1 LAAEPAKNVTL
12 TIDGREVTV
21 AAGTLIIRAAEHID
35 TYIPRFCDHPY
46 LAPLGACRQCLVE
59 VEGQR
64 KPLTACTTPVA
75 DGMVVKTQWT
85 SEMAKDSQEGVLE
98 LLLINHPLDCPMCDK
113 GGECP
118 LQDQALAYGPGG
130 SRFVDEKR
138 RFLKPVPISPLVYL
152 DRERCVLCARCT
164 RFANEISGDPFIEL
178 FERGALEQVAIFEDE
193 PYESVFSGNVIQI
206 CPVGALTSAKFRFK
220 ARPFDMA
227 TERSVC
233 NLCASGCNTVVQ
245 SRRDQIVRVLAA
257 DNAEVNEVWM
267 CDKGRFGQSYV
278 QRPERIAEPMVRK
291 DGEFVAVSWAE
302 AFRVVVEAI
311 HGARR
316 SGQRTAALSGGR
328 LADEDAYALSRFA
341 RTVLGT
347 NDIDARSRAGTAEE
361 DAVLHQVVRSP
372 GVTYTDVE
380 RAKAIVI
387 VGSDLQQ
394 ESPILFLRVRKAA
407 MRHGAQVFEVGGRST
422 PLGRGSGRSIM
433 CPPGTEAGVLLGAA
447 AELARRG
454 VGEWAAELREAVS
467 GPNASALLEQ
477 SHAAAAQVGAL
488 ADALA
493 SAGADA
499 VVLCGDRLAQSHGA
513 LAAAWNLAD
522 AIGARFGWVPR
533 RAGARGSLW
542 AGVHPALLPGG
553 RRVDAASDRAE
564 LEQLW
569 GVPVSATPG
578 RDARAILSSA
588 SDNGVLL
595 LAGVDPASDFGDAT
609 LGARGLDASP
619 FIVATDLLLTASSRK
634 ANVLLPASA
643 FPERE
648 GTLTDWEGRAQG
660 FADAVTPVGVARPDW
675 EILSLLANEAGVAF
689 PRTRDELR
697 REMNA
702 LLRPSADPA
711 PVALPPLPMRRLD
724 EHHPF
729 TLLTYPLLLD
739 SGSMLVGSGE
749 LLDTAQP
756 AFVEIGPA
764 DAERLGVARGDRVKV
779 TSSCGTV
786 EAPARVSHGIAA
798 RCVFVP
804 ATQVGARGLSLLDAG
819 EFVTLVRVEK
829 A

>member
-1 LAAEPAKNVTL
+1 MAAEPVKNVTL

-21 AAGTLIIRAAEHID
+21 AAGTLIIRAAERTDI
-35 TYIPRFCDHPY
+35 YVPRFCDHPY

-64 KPLTACTTPVA
+64 KPLTACTTPVGE
-75 DGMVVKTQWT
+75 GMVVKTQWS
-85 SEMAKDSQEGVLE
+85 SEMAKDAQEGVLE

-130 SRFVDEKR
+130 SRFVDQKR
-138 RFLKPVPISPLVYL
+138 RFVKPVPISPLVYL

-164 RFANEISGDPFIEL
+164 RFASEISGDPFIEL

-227 TERSVC
+227 SERSVC
-233 NLCASGCNTVVQ
+233 NMCASGCNTIVQ

-267 CDKGRFGQSYV
+267 CDKGRFGHGYV

-311 HGARR
+311 HAARR
-316 SGQRTAALSGGR
+316 AGQRTAALSGGR

-347 NDIDARSRAGTAEE
+347 NDVDHRSRAGSAEE
-361 DAVLHQVVRSP
+361 DEVLHRVARSP
-372 GVTYTDVE
+372 GTTFTDVE
-380 RAKAIVI
+380 DAKTIVV

-407 MRHGAQVFEVGGRST
+407 MRHGAQVFEVGGRAT
-422 PLGRGSGRSIM
+422 PLGRAPGRSIR

-454 VGEWAAELREAVS
+454 VGEWTPELRDAVA
-467 GPNASALLEQ
+467 GPNASALREQ
-477 SHAAAAQVGAL
+477 SHASAEQIGAL

-493 SAGADA
+493 GGGAET
-499 VVLCGDRLAQSHGA
+499 VIVCGDRLAQSPGA

-522 AIGARFGWVPR
+522 ATQARFAWVPR
-533 RAGARGSLW
+533 RAGARGAVW
-542 AGVHPALLPGG
+542 AGLHPRLLPGG
-553 RRVDAASDRAE
+553 RRIDSSSDRAE

-578 RDARAILSSA
+578 RDARDVLSGA
-588 SDNGVLL
+588 GETGVLF
-595 LAGVDPASDFGDAT
+595 LAGVDPAWDFGDAT
-609 LGARGLDASP
+609 LGSRGLDAAP
-619 FIVATDLLLTASSRK
+619 FIVATDLLMTSSNRK

-643 FPERE
+643 WPERD
-648 GTLTDWEGRAQG
+648 GTLTDWEGRPQAFG
-660 FADAVTPVGVARPDW
+660 AAVTPAGVSRPDW

-702 LLRPSADPA
+702 LQRPVADPTA
-711 PVALPPLPMRRLD
+711 VALPPMPMRRLD

-739 SGSMLVGSGE
+739 SGTMLLGATE
-749 LLDTAQP
+749 LLETAQQP
-756 AFVEIGPA
+756 FVEIGVG
-764 DAERLGVARGDRVKV
+764 DAGRLGIARGDRVRV
-779 TSSCGTV
+779 TSACGTV
-786 EAPARVSHGIAA
+786 EAPAGITDALVD

-804 ATQVGARGLSLLDAG
+804 ATQVGARGLALLDAG
-819 EFVTLVRVEK
+819 EPITLVRVEK